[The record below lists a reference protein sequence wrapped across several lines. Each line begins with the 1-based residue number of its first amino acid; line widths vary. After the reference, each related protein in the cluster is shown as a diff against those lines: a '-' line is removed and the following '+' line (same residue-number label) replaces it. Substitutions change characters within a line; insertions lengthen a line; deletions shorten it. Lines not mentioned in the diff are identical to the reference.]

1 MTANNYNAIV
11 NGLSG
16 ALSGNNADIQM
27 NMQNV
32 GVLGLRQMMNF
43 NITHDFKDS
52 DGKQWKLVKSAN
64 DASVEV
70 PDPAFV
76 QITDYWNHD
85 FPNSNGKVYIYVVEG
100 IKRPR
105 VDTERPVRVLYQWFS
120 TKNNPQF
127 TPQMISANEWRRAN
141 VYTAQIQDS
150 RVSKLSALCGVEM
163 VGNIDNPQNPAAA
176 AEPDIDMNALGLG

>member
-1 MTANNYNAIV
+1 MTANNYNALV
-11 NGLSG
+11 NAIPGLT
-16 ALSGNNADIQM
+16 GNTSTDIQM

-32 GVLGLRQMMNF
+32 GILGLRQMMNF
-43 NITHDFKDS
+43 NITREFKDS
-52 DGKQWKLVKSAN
+52 DGKTWRLVKSAN

-70 PDPAFV
+70 PDPQFV

-85 FPNSNGKVYIYVVEG
+85 FPNSNGKVFIYVVEG

-105 VDTERPVRVLYQWFS
+105 VETERPVRVLYQWFS
-120 TKNNPQF
+120 TKNNAQF
-127 TPQMISANEWRRAN
+127 TPQMISGNEWRRAN

-163 VGNIDNPQNPAAA
+163 LENIDSHHESAVS
-176 AEPDIDMNALGLG
+176 EPDIDMNALGIN

>member
-1 MTANNYNAIV
+1 MTANNYNSIV
-11 NGLSG
+11 NTLSG
-16 ALSGNNADIQM
+16 ALAGNNADIQM

-32 GVLGLRQMMNF
+32 GVLGLRQMINF
-43 NITHDFKDS
+43 NITHDFRDS

-70 PDPAFV
+70 PDPQFV

-163 VGNIDNPQNPAAA
+163 LGNIDNPQNPNGS
-176 AEPDIDMNALGLG
+176 AEPDIDMNALGIG

>member
-1 MTANNYNAIV
+1 MTANNYNSIV
-11 NGLSG
+11 NNLSG

-85 FPNSNGKVYIYVVEG
+85 FPNSNGKVFIYVVEG

-120 TKNNPQF
+120 T
-127 TPQMISANEWRRAN
+127 NEWRRAN

>member
-1 MTANNYNAIV
+1 MTANSYNSIV
-11 NGLSG
+11 NTLSG
-16 ALSGNNADIQM
+16 ALTGNNTDIQM

-32 GVLGLRQMMNF
+32 GVLGLRQMANF
-43 NITHDFKDS
+43 GITREFKDS
-52 DGKQWKLVKSAN
+52 DGKLWKLVKSAN

-85 FPNSNGKVYIYVVEG
+85 FPNSNGKVFIYVVEG

-127 TPQMISANEWRRAN
+127 TPQMISGNEWRRAN

-163 VGNIDNPQNPAAA
+163 VGGLDGPQNAAGTS
-176 AEPDIDMNALGLG
+176 EPDIDMAAVGLG